1 MSVLQPLRTMAATA
15 HVLGRWVLCRTS
27 GERIGRFIM
36 ITGKSLLL
44 ATVLASAPAVA
55 MTANAQVQRN
65 SMTAEQPRDRTT
77 TDRDR
82 SMMTRDMR
90 DRDSSDIRDRDRDHR
105 DMRHYGWRHGHHYGW
120 RHCGWR
126 WHHHHRVR
134 ICGPHG

>member
-1 MSVLQPLRTMAATA
+1 
-15 HVLGRWVLCRTS
+15 
-27 GERIGRFIM
+27 M

-44 ATVLASAPAVA
+44 AAVLASTPFVA
-55 MTANAQVQRN
+55 TTANAQVQRN
-65 SMTAEQPRDRTT
+65 TMTAEHPRDRAT

-82 SMMTRDMR
+82 SMMTDRDRQQMRDM
-90 DRDSSDIRDRDRDHR
+90 RDRDRDHR

-134 ICGPHG
+134 VCGFHG